1 MMIKL
6 ARARRGT
13 VEPPSSIQAGDVS
26 FRERSA
32 TTRVE
37 VRDRR
42 ESREGS
48 SVSERKDSAGT
59 RQQKL
64 QRTMAAADD
73 APMMIVCYSRDD
85 ALITYINKE
94 VFRVLGPDVEVG
106 KSVECILDGKFR
118 SERSVESCLQL
129 FGIGEMVETKKSAM
143 ELRSAA
149 NNALPAM
156 FVMRASSNG
165 RDCTATLFPGHAF
178 QADFL
183 EWQTAKTYRSS
194 NANPSAGRGS
204 GGPAMSISDFG
215 TTAHVGQLVKP
226 IFVEMD
232 TLRKVARDDKV
243 EWREVAHWK
252 DGLEQSVAEGKRGE
266 MQFGRAHLSTVK
278 FHDFLLLRKLI
289 TRGTVMIDLEVD
301 PLATS
306 ASALHFIASAI
317 VNDMVASGALDD
329 ENRDEAMQVI
339 QAQHLH
345 ATERRKRKLDDTRKG
360 TAGLVRRPSAQ
371 FVLPTDES
379 QSQHAPSFAP
389 SVAPSIIPPSFSEP
403 AGNGRAGS
411 EEDVSGS
418 TAPASLLSRVDS
430 WPGTYPP
437 IAPAATPIST
447 TAVKLTPLA
456 SKLTPLTGS
465 RLTPL
470 SARASMNGPP
480 MLGRATS
487 RERNVPVELREA
499 EDEACDVLAGTV
511 SFLDEQAAVFVRLKR
526 AVDLG
531 TFTEHE
537 DGVKPPP
544 VRFVFIVLGPL
555 SCQHDND
562 HVGHA
567 IACMMSSAAFAAKA
581 QVLASKDD
589 LLETIDGSIDQTNLT
604 FAHNIEAMRERDH
617 NNDNDNDVSCGG
629 CCSWFNPG
637 GFPEDREAFGG
648 MDRKGYSAVT
658 VVEVSVSAVPA
669 TSSVYEVK
677 AFERPTHVR
686 KLKRLD
692 AFPALAMVV
701 VAVFC
706 ACLLVFWR
714 PIEARTDVVSARLHR
729 MQTSITSPLYAPRN
743 DRPLLL
749 ELAATP
755 RSVVDIKMLAACTS
769 LDCPSELKRA
779 AQRKAERGLAGRRRL
794 QAERAKEERR
804 RLAVV
809 AGGGTL
815 DGATYVE
822 WTLWAG
828 GERCASERVFLRVD
842 IHAEDW
848 ATVDVETSQCAAE
861 AAAGQVLRLRVTT
874 DASDGLPLLIQA
886 TQMGAVGRQRR
897 VLGGLLLGLSF
908 VAFHVEWMHR
918 VYTSFVVALCAIG
931 LLSLC
936 SSAPTLTAVVSMVD
950 ASTVALTFAM
960 SVNTHL
966 LMLTGF
972 FEWASGY
979 AIRMSGGSVAKIF
992 FLLTNLAGVLSLLLD
1007 NVTCVLLLGPISIK
1021 LCEQLGVN
1029 PLPLYL
1035 TQTLAATIGGTATLL
1050 GDPLNVLIG
1059 NKLDLSF
1066 DSFCVYNGPLML
1078 VAMPVAT
1085 AVQYYRL
1092 KHTLGAERV
1101 ALDLPR
1107 MKADLRIHDELSL
1120 AYLAAIFLGI
1130 FLGLVLSDLHG
1141 HEAAW
1146 FCVLGMLGAA
1156 ITTSRRDVRHAIGAV
1171 EWDALLFFCG
1181 LFVFVGSL
1189 EELGLVRAIGT
1200 GFAEGINRLPAESQ
1214 LPVALVAVLWISA
1227 IGSAFLESLPFTM
1240 VITYVLHGINSEG
1253 VLLAQ
1258 VGPLTW
1264 ALSVGACV
1272 GGIGSL
1278 KGSSANLACVGV
1290 SARYAPSNPIK
1301 GHHFLRY
1308 GFPLLLLIISVAT
1321 AYQHVVFVYIA
1332 SPYSISTV
1340 SR

>member
-936 SSAPTLTAVVSMVD
+936 R
-950 ASTVALTFAM
+950 
-960 SVNTHL
+960 
-966 LMLTGF
+966 
-972 FEWASGY
+972 Y